1 MHEYSFNSIKN
12 LIVTKIVDIVNPE
25 RLISLVNRVATL

>member
-1 MHEYSFNSIKN
+1 MHEYSFNSI
-12 LIVTKIVDIVNPE
+12 LTKIVDIVNPE